1 MCAKRGRSV
10 KSLIAVFGML
20 ILLTSLPA
28 MAQQGGKRSGPGAP
42 ERHMPPQPV
51 PARDT
56 EWQHRDMHRD
66 KRMTPEQRRQLRRDV
81 HNHGRDIYR
90 DRPGPKP

>member
-1 MCAKRGRSV
+1 MCAKRSRFV

-20 ILLTSLPA
+20 ILLTSPPA
-28 MAQQGGKRSGPGAP
+28 TAQQGGKRLGPGGPGRQMAP
-42 ERHMPPQPV
+42 QQV

-56 EWQHRDMHRD
+56 ELQHRGAPHD

-90 DRPGPKP
+90 DRPAPKP

>member
-1 MCAKRGRSV
+1 MCAKRSRFV

-20 ILLTSLPA
+20 ILLTSPPA
-28 MAQQGGKRSGPGAP
+28 TAQQGGKRSGPGGPGRQMAP
-42 ERHMPPQPV
+42 QQV

-56 EWQHRDMHRD
+56 ELQHRGAPHD

-90 DRPGPKP
+90 DRPAPKP